1 MHGFSRVSYINIILI
16 MHSILCYKMIA
27 KSKKKMQKL
36 DQFELL
42 NLFSY
47 QIILPGC
54 VPKFFF
60 HNILSSITFILK
72 EQLK

>member
-1 MHGFSRVSYINIILI
+1 MHGFCRVSYINIILI

-27 KSKKKMQKL
+27 KNKKKMQKL
-36 DQFELL
+36 DQFKLL

-47 QIILPGC
+47 QIILPDC
-54 VPKFFF
+54 VPEVL
-60 HNILSSITFILK
+60 LSQPLSLITFILK